1 MQIVFI
7 GIGFLIT
14 LSAVVSIALAVT
26 EKKSDERLRAI
37 CTSLEEKGR

>member
-7 GIGFLIT
+7 GIGV
-14 LSAVVSIALAVT
+14 LSILSVVVSIALAVT
-26 EKKSDERLRAI
+26 SKKSDERLRAI